1 MNDLVKY
8 PTRIRTFMG
17 KMIDPFNPDPQMI
30 NIVDIAHS
38 LSNLCRWNG
47 HTMRFYSVAQHSI
60 FVASLM
66 EKPEDK
72 FAGLLHDASEAYLTD
87 LPRPLKMRM
96 DKYYE
101 AEFNLMMVI
110 SRKFG
115 FQYPLSEALSAADDL
130 ALHYEWENIVMNDRI
145 PALTPHQA
153 KHEFLALADQLMNPV
168 ITEGI

>member
-1 MNDLVKY
+1 
-8 PTRIRTFMG
+8 MG
-17 KMIDPFNPDPQMI
+17 KMIDPFDPDPQMI
-30 NIVDIAHS
+30 NLVDIAHS

-72 FAGLLHDASEAYLTD
+72 LAGLLHDASEAYISD
-87 LPRPLKMRM
+87 MARPVKMRL

-101 AEFNLMMVI
+101 VEFNLMMVI

-115 FQYPLSEALSAADDL
+115 FQFPLSEALSVADDY
-130 ALHYEWENIVMNDRI
+130 ALHYEWENIVLNDRI
-145 PALTPHQA
+145 QALTPHQV
-153 KHEFLALADQLMNPV
+153 KQEFLSLADQLMKPI